1 LAILVAGICI
11 YGNSSEAIPVRE
23 VVARGARLTINWIRT
38 PKIADSERIQG
49 QLTGDWQS
57 IFSPAEG
64 GFEGELN
71 AIKYIASHTR
81 VSDPIFVGARDNSM
95 IYVNDI
101 RVYWLTGRLPGAR
114 YFELDAGVASIAPVQ
129 DGIIRDLEKG
139 GVNWAILQDEKGEGD
154 LSFLARA
161 HPESRRLDD
170 FFITRFFE
178 VERFGQFSVVK
189 RR

>member
-1 LAILVAGICI
+1 MPATRNATRERGAALAILVAGICI

-23 VVARGARLTINWIRT
+23 AVARGARLTVNWIKT

-114 YFELDAGVASIAPVQ
+114 YFELDAGVASIAPV
-129 DGIIRDLEKG
+129 
-139 GVNWAILQDEKGEGD
+139 
-154 LSFLARA
+154 
-161 HPESRRLDD
+161 
-170 FFITRFFE
+170 
-178 VERFGQFSVVK
+178 
-189 RR
+189 